1 MDYSAADTGTGT
13 GTGQHVAIELG
24 RLLGPLRRAVLRA
37 TRNAEGLPD
46 LPEAQIA
53 LLRALSAAP
62 EGLAPREVAA
72 RLRVAPST
80 VSNLV
85 RTMTAAGLV
94 QRVPHPH
101 DLRTVT
107 LTASAAALQ
116 LLERYDSAST
126 ATLARASD
134 ELPAADR
141 AALTAALPA
150 LDRLLLTLE
159 RQGPA
164 VVRQQQHTA
173 REGRDISAG
182 SAD

>member
-1 MDYSAADTGTGT
+1 MDNSAADTG
-13 GTGQHVAIELG
+13 HVAIELG

-46 LPEAQIA
+46 LPEAQIE
-53 LLRALSAAP
+53 LLRALAAAP
-62 EGLAPREVAA
+62 EGLAPREAAA
-72 RLRVAPST
+72 RLRIAPST

-85 RTMTAAGLV
+85 RAMTAAGLV

-101 DLRTVT
+101 NLRTVT
-107 LTASAAALQ
+107 LTASAEALR

-134 ELPAADR
+134 ELPPTDR

-150 LDRLLLTLE
+150 LSRLLLTL
-159 RQGPA
+159 
-164 VVRQQQHTA
+164 QQQDPSVARQPAA
-173 REGRDISAG
+173 REGHDIST
-182 SAD
+182 D